1 MIRAYNPASIPVYLM
16 INNKENDKILQAYL
30 ATNKLFD
37 EMFLWNY
44 FRCVLQ
50 PSNIACMLILKAIF
64 YDPF

>member
-37 EMFLWNY
+37 EMFL
-44 FRCVLQ
+44 
-50 PSNIACMLILKAIF
+50 
-64 YDPF
+64 